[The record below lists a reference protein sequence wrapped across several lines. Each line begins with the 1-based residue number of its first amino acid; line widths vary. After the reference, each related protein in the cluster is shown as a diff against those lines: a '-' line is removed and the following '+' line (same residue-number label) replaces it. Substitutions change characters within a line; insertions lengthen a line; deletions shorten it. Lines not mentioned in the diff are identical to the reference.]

1 MNKNIK
7 LYINGIEADLT
18 EDISLPITYVQED
31 LTNPTIVKN
40 SFSKTVTL
48 PGTKTNNSIFGQF
61 YKLDRFTINHT
72 GNTTVGVE
80 YDPSK
85 RIPFQIYKNSN
96 IVESGYLQLNAVNI
110 DSYKVS
116 YDTTL
121 YGGLGD
127 FFYGLSYKENGEKLT
142 LADLNYKD
150 VLTFKINKEYIQ
162 DCFNNPMDGRLL
174 TFIPSLN
181 GLYDDFDND
190 TCLINTN
197 NSTIFPTEQTEGNI
211 KYTTYNGFG
220 LAKLNK
226 SYDEWE
232 IRDLR
237 SYKQRPALR
246 LAKLVTSILDNS
258 GYKYEL
264 DPKFFNARNPY
275 WTDTFI
281 ALPLL
286 SSNGENEITQRAQL
300 DKYLSNKF
308 IVGESTAEVIIDGNV
323 TWIIDGVTGYF
334 TVKNGEGI
342 TATGDR
348 IDLSKVSD
356 SSTIDVNLDINITF
370 TATGISNEDELYMCL
385 YRSVYNEESNYT
397 QTYLQTRTFLQFQ
410 LTVVNSDGTYTESPW
425 YNFAGERSYDDSFN
439 NINKNNTTVGTF
451 KRISDNKYA
460 FVDEN
465 NNNTFRLTVKSSK
478 KSDTIRLQ
486 LRTNWVKQE
495 AGEDRGASYLFEDKI
510 LKENVP
516 ENTVLGNIESDWD
529 VNEYSLEIKSPSG
542 IGSGSVITQDTILK
556 TENTPADYL
565 LNIGKL
571 FGWYYVK
578 DINEKK
584 ISIMSRETF
593 FKNKI
598 VNIEDRL
605 DYSKNFNIN
614 PVLFDKKWY
623 KMTLNTPET
632 YFAKKYNKEYDL
644 DYGQKRIDTGYNF
657 NTETTN
663 LYEDSI
669 FDNVISVRDS
679 DKYYRTFYDKNDNE
693 VPCFVNDNLSYQLFH
708 KNDVSKEITSVE
720 QNLYGVNI
728 IDKNKTREWNGLRG
742 TDCMVKSCFYSLDND
757 EKSLEEISNS
767 ILFYNGTRDLL
778 DIKNKPIKYWITD
791 DLPEMADLNNGQPCW
806 LYTNSDKDTRGNK
819 IAILRTT
826 LPQFIKY
833 KTEQK
838 RYTGGTTEHTISID
852 TGNVKQSLDFGL
864 PKEIYIDGLNYS
876 ENTTIYDNYWK
887 RFYNDQFNVNTKK
900 VTCYVN
906 LSDWDVKQEL
916 LRQFYYF
923 NNGIWIL
930 NKIDNY
936 DVTSN
941 NTTRCEFIKVQDITN
956 YTK

>member
-127 FFYGLSYKENGEKLT
+127 FFYGLSYKEDGEKLT

-246 LAKLVTSILDNS
+246 LATLVTSILDNS

-275 WTDTFI
+275 WNDTFI

-286 SSNGENEITQRAQL
+286 SSNGEDEVTQRAQL
-300 DKYLSNKF
+300 DKFLSNQF
-308 IVGESTAEVIIDGNV
+308 IIGESTIEGGRRF
-323 TWIIDGVTGYF
+323 GVEGSF
-334 TVKNGEGI
+334 TVQNGEGI

-370 TATGISNEDELYMCL
+370 TATEISNEDELYMCL

-410 LTVVNSDGTYTESPW
+410 LTVVNSDGTWSESPW
-425 YNFAGERSYDDSFN
+425 YNFAGERSYDDDIFD
-439 NINKNNTTVGTF
+439 INKNNTTVGTF

-465 NNNTFRLTVKSSK
+465 NNNTFRLTVKASK
-478 KSDTIRLQ
+478 KSDTIRLK
-486 LRTNWVKQE
+486 LATHWVKQE
-495 AGEDRGASYLFEDKI
+495 AGDHSGASYLFEDKI
-510 LKENVP
+510 LNENVP

-542 IGSGSVITQDTILK
+542 IGSGTVITQDTILK

-584 ISIMSRETF
+584 ISIMTRETF
-593 FKNKI
+593 FKNNV

-679 DKYYRTFYDKNDNE
+679 DKYYRTFYDKDGNE

-708 KNDVSKEITSVE
+708 KNEYKEITSVE

-791 DLPEMADLNNGQPCW
+791 DLPEMADLNDGQPCW
-806 LYTNSDKDTRGNK
+806 LYTNSDKDTRGNT

-833 KTEQK
+833 KTNRIYQSGSTGE
-838 RYTGGTTEHTISID
+838 RYSVD
-852 TGNVKQSLDFGL
+852 TGNVEQSLDFGL

-876 ENTTIYDNYWK
+876 EDATIYNNFWK

>member
-85 RIPFQIYKNSN
+85 RIPFQIYNNAN
-96 IVESGYLQLNAVNI
+96 IVESGYLQLNAVNV

-127 FFYGLSYKENGEKLT
+127 FFYGLSYKEDGEKLT
-142 LADLNYKD
+142 LADLRYKD
-150 VLTFKINKEYIQ
+150 SLTFKINKEYIQ

-174 TFIPSLN
+174 TFMPSLN

-197 NSTIFPTEQTEGNI
+197 GSTIFPTEQTEGNI

-246 LAKLVTSILDNS
+246 LKTLVTSILDNS

-264 DPKFFNARNPY
+264 DPKFFNDRNPY
-275 WTDTFI
+275 WSYTFI

-286 SSNGENEITQRAQL
+286 SSNVDEEVTQKAQL
-300 DKYLSNKF
+300 DKYLSNQF
-308 IVGESTAEVIIDGNV
+308 IIGESTIEGGNRF
-323 TWIIDGVTGYF
+323 GVEGSF
-334 TVKNGEGI
+334 TVQNGGDI
-342 TATGDR
+342 TAKGDD

-356 SSTIDVNLDINITF
+356 ASTINVNLDINITF
-370 TATGISNEDELYMCL
+370 TATGISSADELYMCL

-410 LTVVNSDGTYTESPW
+410 LTVIDRFNIKTESPW
-425 YNFAGERSYDDSFN
+425 YNFAGELSDDNSLAG
-439 NINKNNTTVGTF
+439 INKNNTTVGTF

-465 NNNTFRLTVKSSK
+465 NNNTFRLTVKASK
-478 KSDTIRLQ
+478 RSDTIRLV
-486 LRTNWVKQE
+486 LKTRWVKQE
-495 AGEDRGASYLFEDKI
+495 AGDHSGASYLFEDK
-510 LKENVP
+510 LLNENVP

-542 IGSGSVITQDTILK
+542 IGSGTVITQDTILK

-593 FKNKI
+593 FKNKV

-644 DYGQKRIDTGYNF
+644 DYGQKRLDTGYNF

-708 KNDVSKEITSVE
+708 KNEYKDITSVE

-767 ILFYNGTRDLL
+767 ILFYNGPRDLV
-778 DIKNKPIKYWITD
+778 DIRNHPIKYWITD
-791 DLPEMADLNNGQPCW
+791 DLPEMADLNDGQPCW
-806 LYTNSDKDTRGNK
+806 LYTNSDKDASGNT

-833 KTEQK
+833 KTQELWQSGS
-838 RYTGGTTEHTISID
+838 TGELYWVD

-876 ENTTIYDNYWK
+876 EDTTIYDNYWK

-956 YTK
+956 YTE

>member
-96 IVESGYLQLNAVNI
+96 IVESGYLQLNAVNV

-127 FFYGLSYKENGEKLT
+127 FFYGLSYKEDGEKLT

-150 VLTFKINKEYIQ
+150 NLTFKINKEYIQ

-246 LAKLVTSILDNS
+246 LATLVTSILDNS

-264 DPKFFNARNPY
+264 DPKFFNSRNPY
-275 WTDTFI
+275 WNDTFI

-286 SSNGENEITQRAQL
+286 SSNGEDDVTQRAQL
-300 DKYLSNKF
+300 DKFLSNQF
-308 IVGESTAEVIIDGNV
+308 IVGESTVGGGSDDNV
-323 TWIIDGVTGYF
+323 TWWRDGVSGYF
-334 TVKNGEGI
+334 TVQNGEGI
-342 TATGDR
+342 TVSGDR

-356 SSTIDVNLDINITF
+356 SSTIEVNLDINITF

-397 QTYLQTRTFLQFQ
+397 QTYLQTRTFLQFR
-410 LTVVNSDGTYTESPW
+410 LDVVNSDGTCVESPL
-425 YNFAGERSYDDSFN
+425 YNFAGERSYDDSFYD
-439 NINKNNTTVGTF
+439 IYKNNTTVGTF

-465 NNNTFRLTVKSSK
+465 NNNTFRLTVKASK
-478 KSDTIRLQ
+478 KSDTIRLR
-486 LRTNWVKQE
+486 LNTSWVKQE
-495 AGEDRGASYLFEDKI
+495 AGKYSGASYLFEDKI
-510 LKENVP
+510 LNENVP

-542 IGSGSVITQDTILK
+542 IGSGTVITQDTILK

-593 FKNKI
+593 FKNKV

-679 DKYYRTFYDKNDNE
+679 DKYYRTFYDKSGNE
-693 VPCFVNDNLSYQLFH
+693 VPCFVNDNLSYQLFK
-708 KNDVSKEITSVE
+708 KNDTTKEITSVE

-728 IDKNKTREWNGLRG
+728 IDKNKTIEWNGLRG

-757 EKSLEEISNS
+757 EKSLEEISSS
-767 ILFYNGTRDLL
+767 ILFYNGPRDLL

-791 DLPEMADLNNGQPCW
+791 DLPEMADLNDGQPCW
-806 LYTNSDKDTRGNK
+806 LYTNSDKDTRGNT

-833 KTEQK
+833 KTAEIWQNGSTGE
-838 RYTGGTTEHTISID
+838 RYYVD

-876 ENTTIYDNYWK
+876 EDATIYNNYWK

>member
-80 YDPSK
+80 YAPSK

-127 FFYGLSYKENGEKLT
+127 FFYGLSYKEDGEKLT

-150 VLTFKINKEYIQ
+150 NLTFKINKEYIQ

-197 NSTIFPTEQTEGNI
+197 KSTIFPTEQTEGNI

-246 LAKLVTSILDNS
+246 LKTLVTSILDNS

-264 DPKFFNARNPY
+264 DEKFFNDRNPY
-275 WTDTFI
+275 WNDTFI

-286 SSNGENEITQRAQL
+286 SSNGDDEVTQRAQL
-300 DKYLSNKF
+300 DKFLSNQF
-308 IVGESTAEVIIDGNV
+308 IVGESTIGGGRY
-323 TWIIDGVTGYF
+323 GVSGYF
-334 TVKNGEGI
+334 TVQNGEGI
-342 TATGDR
+342 TVSGDR

-356 SSTIDVNLDINITF
+356 SSTIDVNLDINIIF
-370 TATGISNEDELYMCL
+370 TASGISNEDELYMCL

-397 QTYLQTRTFLQFQ
+397 QTYLQTRTFIQFK
-410 LTVVNSDGTYTESPW
+410 LVIDYSDYDYVESPW
-425 YNFAGERSYDDSFN
+425 YNFAGERSYDDDIYH
-439 NINKNNTTVGTF
+439 INRNNTTVGTF

-465 NNNTFRLTVKSSK
+465 NNNTFRLTVKASK
-478 KSDTIRLQ
+478 KYDTMRLR
-486 LRTNWVKQE
+486 LVTNWVKQE
-495 AGEDRGASYLFEDKI
+495 AGNHSGASYLFEDK
-510 LKENVP
+510 LLNENVP

-578 DINEKK
+578 DINKKK

-593 FKNKI
+593 FKNNV

-757 EKSLEEISNS
+757 EKSLEEISSS
-767 ILFYNGTRDLL
+767 ILFYNGNRDLL

-791 DLPEMADLNNGQPCW
+791 DLPEMADLNDGQPCW
-806 LYTNSDKDTRGNK
+806 LYTNSDKDTRGNT

-833 KTEQK
+833 KTNRIYQSGS
-838 RYTGGTTEHTISID
+838 TGELYSVD
-852 TGNVKQSLDFGL
+852 TGNVEQSLDFGL

-876 ENTTIYDNYWK
+876 EDTTIYNNYWK

>member
-150 VLTFKINKEYIQ
+150 NLTFKINKEYIQ

-246 LAKLVTSILDNS
+246 LATLVTSILDNS

-308 IVGESTAEVIIDGNV
+308 IVGESTAEVIVDGNV
-323 TWIIDGVTGYF
+323 TWIVYGVSGSF
-334 TVKNGEGI
+334 TVQNGEGI
-342 TATGDR
+342 TVSGNR

-370 TATGISNEDELYMCL
+370 TATEISSADELYMCL

-410 LTVVNSDGTYTESPW
+410 LTVVNADGTYTESPW
-425 YNFAGERSYDDSFN
+425 YNFAGERSYDDDIF

-465 NNNTFRLTVKSSK
+465 NNNTFRLTVKASK

-542 IGSGSVITQDTILK
+542 IRSGSVITQDTILK

-584 ISIMSRETF
+584 ISIMTRETF
-593 FKNKI
+593 FKNNV

-708 KNDVSKEITSVE
+708 KNEYKDITSVE

-757 EKSLEEISNS
+757 EKSLEEISSS

-778 DIKNKPIKYWITD
+778 DIKNNPIKYWITD
-791 DLPEMADLNNGQPCW
+791 DLPEMADLNDGQPCW
-806 LYTNSDKDTRGNK
+806 LYTNSDKDTRGNT

-833 KTEQK
+833 RTHRIYKSGSTGE
-838 RYTGGTTEHTISID
+838 RYSID
-852 TGNVKQSLDFGL
+852 TGNVEQSLDFGL

-876 ENTTIYDNYWK
+876 EDATIYNNFWK

>member
-72 GNTTVGVE
+72 GSTTVGVE

-85 RIPFQIYKNSN
+85 RIPFQIYNNAN

-127 FFYGLSYKENGEKLT
+127 FFYGLSYKEDGEKLT

-150 VLTFKINKEYIQ
+150 NLTFKINKEYIQ

-197 NSTIFPTEQTEGNI
+197 DSTIFPTEQTEGNI

-246 LAKLVTSILDNS
+246 LKTLVTSILDNS

-264 DPKFFNARNPY
+264 DSKFFNEKNPY
-275 WTDTFI
+275 WNDTFI

-286 SSNGENEITQRAQL
+286 SSNGDDEVTQKAQL
-300 DKYLSNKF
+300 DKYLSNQF
-308 IVGESTAEVIIDGNV
+308 IIGESTGGGN
-323 TWIIDGVTGYF
+323 IFGVDGYF
-334 TVKNGEGI
+334 TVQNGEGI
-342 TATGDR
+342 TVSGDK

-385 YRSVYNEESNYT
+385 YRSTYNEESNYT
-397 QTYLQTRTFLQFQ
+397 QTYLQTRTFIQFQ
-410 LTVVNSDGTYTESPW
+410 LAVIYSDLTWVESPW
-425 YNFAGERSYDDSFN
+425 YNFAGELSDDDRYD
-439 NINKNNTTVGTF
+439 INKNNTTVGTF

-465 NNNTFRLTVKSSK
+465 NNNTFRLTVKASK
-478 KSDTIRLQ
+478 KSDIIRLR
-486 LRTNWVKQE
+486 LSTRWSKQE
-495 AGEDRGASYLFEDKI
+495 AGNHSGATYLFEDKI
-510 LKENVP
+510 LNENAP
-516 ENTVLGNIESDWD
+516 ENTVSGNIESDWD

-542 IGSGSVITQDTILK
+542 IGSGTVITQDTILK

-593 FKNKI
+593 FKNNI

-644 DYGQKRIDTGYNF
+644 DYGQKRLDTGYNF

-679 DKYYRTFYDKNDNE
+679 DKYYRTFYDKSGNE
-693 VPCFVNDNLSYQLFH
+693 VPCFVNDNLSYQLFK
-708 KNDVSKEITSVE
+708 KNDSTKEITSVE

-728 IDKNKTREWNGLRG
+728 IDKNKTAEWNGLRG

-757 EKSLEEISNS
+757 EKSLEEISSS

-791 DLPEMADLNNGQPCW
+791 DLPEMADLNDGQPCW
-806 LYTNSDKDTRGNK
+806 LYTNSYKNTSGNT

-833 KTEQK
+833 KTEEIY
-838 RYTGGTTEHTISID
+838 YTGGSTENKVSVD
-852 TGNVKQSLDFGL
+852 TENVKQSLDFGL

-876 ENTTIYDNYWK
+876 EDTTIYNNYWK
-887 RFYNDQFNVNTKK
+887 NFYNDQFNVNTKK

-906 LSDWDVKQEL
+906 LYDWDVKQEL

>member
-85 RIPFQIYKNSN
+85 RIPFQIYNNTN
-96 IVESGYLQLNAVNI
+96 IVESGYLQLNAVNV

-127 FFYGLSYKENGEKLT
+127 FFYGLSYKEDGEKLT
-142 LADLNYKD
+142 LADLRYKD
-150 VLTFKINKEYIQ
+150 SLTFKINKEYIQ
-162 DCFNNPMDGRLL
+162 DCFNNPMDGRLI
-174 TFIPSLN
+174 TFMPSLN

-197 NSTIFPTEQTEGNI
+197 GSTIFPTEQTEGNI

-246 LAKLVTSILDNS
+246 LKTLVTSILDNS

-264 DPKFFNARNPY
+264 DPKFFNDRNPY
-275 WTDTFI
+275 WNDTFI

-286 SSNGENEITQRAQL
+286 SSNVDNEVTQKAQL
-300 DKYLSNKF
+300 DKFLSNQF
-308 IVGESTAEVIIDGNV
+308 IVGE
-323 TWIIDGVTGYF
+323 GYNPAQEGSF
-334 TVKNGEGI
+334 TVQNGGDI
-342 TATGDR
+342 TVSGDR

-356 SSTIDVNLDINITF
+356 ASTIDVNLDINIIF
-370 TATGISNEDELYMCL
+370 TAKDISNKDELYMCL
-385 YRSVYNEESNYT
+385 YRSMYNEESNYT
-397 QTYLQTRTFLQFQ
+397 QTYLQTRTFLQFK
-410 LTVVNSDGTYTESPW
+410 LIVMDRFNIKTESPL
-425 YNFAGERSYDDSFN
+425 YNFAGELSDDNIYD
-439 NINKNNTTVGTF
+439 INKNNTTVGTF

-465 NNNTFRLTVKSSK
+465 NNNTFRLTVKASK
-478 KSDTIRLQ
+478 RSDTIRL
-486 LRTNWVKQE
+486 LLKTRWVKQE
-495 AGEDRGASYLFEDKI
+495 AGDHSGATYLFEDK
-510 LKENVP
+510 LLNENVP

-542 IGSGSVITQDTILK
+542 IGSGTVITQDTILK

-605 DYSKNFNIN
+605 DYSKNFNIS

-644 DYGQKRIDTGYNF
+644 DYGQKRLDTGYNF

-669 FDNVISVRDS
+669 FDNVIPVRDS
-679 DKYYRTFYDKNDNE
+679 DKYYRTFYDKDDNE

-708 KNDVSKEITSVE
+708 KNEYKDITSVE

-757 EKSLEEISNS
+757 EKSLEEISSS
-767 ILFYNGTRDLL
+767 ILFYNGDIDLV
-778 DIKNKPIKYWITD
+778 DIRNNPIKYWITD
-791 DLPEMADLNNGQPCW
+791 DLPEMADLNDGQPCW
-806 LYTNSDKDTRGNK
+806 LYTNSDKDKSGNT

-833 KTEQK
+833 KTQELWQSGS
-838 RYTGGTTEHTISID
+838 TGELYYVD
-852 TGNVKQSLDFGL
+852 TGNVEQSLDFGL

-876 ENTTIYDNYWK
+876 EDATIYNNYWK
-887 RFYNDQFNVNTKK
+887 KFYNDQFNVNTKK

-906 LSDWDVKQEL
+906 LYDWDVKQEL

-956 YTK
+956 YTE

>member
-246 LAKLVTSILDNS
+246 LAILVTSILDNS

-264 DPKFFNARNPY
+264 DPKFFNGSNPY
-275 WTDTFI
+275 WNDTFI

-286 SSNGENEITQRAQL
+286 SSNGENDVTQRAQL
-300 DKYLSNKF
+300 DKFLSNQF
-308 IVGESTAEVIIDGNV
+308 IIGESTVEEGSDDNV
-323 TWIIDGVTGYF
+323 TWWRDSVNGYF
-334 TVKNGEGI
+334 TVKNGEGV

-356 SSTIDVNLDINITF
+356 SSTIEVNLDINITF
-370 TATGISNEDELYMCL
+370 TATEISSADELYMCL

-397 QTYLQTRTFLQFQ
+397 QTYLQTRTFLQFK
-410 LTVVNSDGTYTESPW
+410 LAVVYSDSEWVESPW
-425 YNFAGERSYDDSFN
+425 YNFAGELSDDYFN
-439 NINKNNTTVGTF
+439 RINKNNTTVGTF

-465 NNNTFRLTVKSSK
+465 NNNTFRLTVKTSK
-478 KSDTIRLQ
+478 KYDTMRLR
-486 LRTNWVKQE
+486 LTTRWVKQE
-495 AGEDRGASYLFEDKI
+495 AGKDRGASYLFEDKI
-510 LKENVP
+510 LKENAP

-542 IGSGSVITQDTILK
+542 IGSGTVITQDTILK

-593 FKNKI
+593 FKNNV

-679 DKYYRTFYDKNDNE
+679 DKYYRTFYDKDGNE

-708 KNDVSKEITSVE
+708 KNEYKEITSVE

-791 DLPEMADLNNGQPCW
+791 DLPEMADLNDGQPCW

-833 KTEQK
+833 RTHRIYQSGSTGE
-838 RYTGGTTEHTISID
+838 RYSVD
-852 TGNVKQSLDFGL
+852 TGNVEQSLDFGL

-876 ENTTIYDNYWK
+876 EDATIYNNFWK

>member
-85 RIPFQIYKNSN
+85 RIPFQIYNNAN
-96 IVESGYLQLNAVNI
+96 IVESGYLQLNAVNV

-127 FFYGLSYKENGEKLT
+127 FFYGLSYKEDGEKLT
-142 LADLNYKD
+142 LADLRYKD
-150 VLTFKINKEYIQ
+150 SLTFKINKEYIQ

-174 TFIPSLN
+174 TFMPSLN

-197 NSTIFPTEQTEGNI
+197 GSTIFPTEQTEGNI

-246 LAKLVTSILDNS
+246 LKTLVTSILDNS

-264 DPKFFNARNPY
+264 DPKFFNDRNPY
-275 WTDTFI
+275 WNDTFI

-286 SSNGENEITQRAQL
+286 SSNVDNEVTQKAQL
-300 DKYLSNKF
+300 DKFLSNQF
-308 IVGESTAEVIIDGNV
+308 IVGE
-323 TWIIDGVTGYF
+323 GYNPAQEGSF
-334 TVKNGEGI
+334 TVQNGGDI
-342 TATGDR
+342 TVSGDR

-356 SSTIDVNLDINITF
+356 ASTIDVNLDINIIF
-370 TATGISNEDELYMCL
+370 TAKDISNKDELYMCL
-385 YRSVYNEESNYT
+385 YRSMYNEESNYT
-397 QTYLQTRTFLQFQ
+397 QTYLQTRTFLQFK
-410 LTVVNSDGTYTESPW
+410 LIVMDRFNIKTESPL
-425 YNFAGERSYDDSFN
+425 YNFAGELSDDNIYD
-439 NINKNNTTVGTF
+439 INKNNTTVGTF

-465 NNNTFRLTVKSSK
+465 NNNTFRLTVKASK
-478 KSDTIRLQ
+478 RSDTIRL
-486 LRTNWVKQE
+486 LLKTRWVKQE
-495 AGEDRGASYLFEDKI
+495 AGDHSGATYLFEDK
-510 LKENVP
+510 LLNENVP

-542 IGSGSVITQDTILK
+542 IGSGTVITQDTILK

-605 DYSKNFNIN
+605 DYSKNFNIS

-644 DYGQKRIDTGYNF
+644 DYGQKRLDTGYNF

-669 FDNVISVRDS
+669 FDNVIPVRDS
-679 DKYYRTFYDKNDNE
+679 DKYYRTFYDKDDNE

-708 KNDVSKEITSVE
+708 KNEYKDITSVE

-757 EKSLEEISNS
+757 EKSLEEISSS
-767 ILFYNGTRDLL
+767 ILFYNGDIDLV
-778 DIKNKPIKYWITD
+778 DIRNNPIKYWITD
-791 DLPEMADLNNGQPCW
+791 DLPEMADLNDGQPCW
-806 LYTNSDKDTRGNK
+806 LYTNSDKDKSGNT

-833 KTEQK
+833 KTQELWQSGS
-838 RYTGGTTEHTISID
+838 TGELYYVD
-852 TGNVKQSLDFGL
+852 TGNVEQSLDFGL

-876 ENTTIYDNYWK
+876 EDATIYNNYWK
-887 RFYNDQFNVNTKK
+887 KFYNDQFNVNTKK

-906 LSDWDVKQEL
+906 LYDWDVKQEL

-956 YTK
+956 YTE

>member
-85 RIPFQIYKNSN
+85 RIPFQIYKNAD
-96 IVESGYLQLNAVNI
+96 IVESGYLQLNAVNV

-127 FFYGLSYKENGEKLT
+127 FFYGLSYKEDGEKLT

-150 VLTFKINKEYIQ
+150 NLTFKINKEYIQ

-190 TCLINTN
+190 TCLINTKD
-197 NSTIFPTEQTEGNI
+197 STIFPTEQTEGNI

-246 LAKLVTSILDNS
+246 LKTLVTSILDNS

-264 DPKFFNARNPY
+264 DDKFFNERNPY
-275 WTDTFI
+275 WNDTFI

-286 SSNGENEITQRAQL
+286 SSNGEDEVTQRAQL
-300 DKYLSNKF
+300 DKFLSNQF
-308 IVGESTAEVIIDGNV
+308 IIGESTIEGGNRF
-323 TWIIDGVTGYF
+323 GVSGTF
-334 TVKNGEGI
+334 IVQNGEGI
-342 TATGDR
+342 TQGSGDN

-385 YRSVYNEESNYT
+385 YRSMYNEESDYT

-410 LTVVNSDGTYTESPW
+410 LAVIDAYQTRSESPW
-425 YNFAGERSYDDSFN
+425 YNFAGELSDDYVYD
-439 NINKNNTTVGTF
+439 INKNNTTVGTF

-465 NNNTFRLTVKSSK
+465 NNNTFRLTVKASK
-478 KSDTIRLQ
+478 KSDTIRLR
-486 LRTNWVKQE
+486 LSTRWVKQE
-495 AGEDRGASYLFEDKI
+495 AGDHSGASYLFEDK
-510 LKENVP
+510 LLNENVP
-516 ENTVLGNIESDWD
+516 QNTVLGNIESDWD
-529 VNEYSLEIKSPSG
+529 VNEYSLEITSPSG
-542 IGSGSVITQDTILK
+542 IGSGTVITQGTILK

-593 FKNKI
+593 FKNNI

-644 DYGQKRIDTGYNF
+644 DYGQKRLDTGYNF

-679 DKYYRTFYDKNDNE
+679 DKYYRTFYDKEGNE

-757 EKSLEEISNS
+757 EKSLEEISSS

-791 DLPEMADLNNGQPCW
+791 DLPEMADLNDGQPCW
-806 LYTNSDKDTRGNK
+806 LYNNSDKDKSGNT

-833 KTEQK
+833 KTQELWQ
-838 RYTGGTTEHTISID
+838 RGSTGELYYVD

-876 ENTTIYDNYWK
+876 EDATIYNNYWK
-887 RFYNDQFNVNTKK
+887 KFYNDQFNVNTKK

-906 LSDWDVKQEL
+906 LYDWDVKQEL

>member
-1 MNKNIK
+1 MNNNIK

-85 RIPFQIYKNSN
+85 RIPFQIYNNAN
-96 IVESGYLQLNAVNI
+96 IVESGYLQLNAVNV

-127 FFYGLSYKENGEKLT
+127 FFYGLSYKEDGEKLT
-142 LADLNYKD
+142 LADLRYKD
-150 VLTFKINKEYIQ
+150 SLTFKINKEYIQ

-174 TFIPSLN
+174 TFMPSLN

-197 NSTIFPTEQTEGNI
+197 GSTIFPTEQTEGNI

-246 LAKLVTSILDNS
+246 LKTLVTSILDNS
-258 GYKYEL
+258 GYEYEL
-264 DPKFFNARNPY
+264 DPKFFNDRNPY
-275 WTDTFI
+275 WNDTFI

-286 SSNGENEITQRAQL
+286 SSNGDDEVTQRAQL
-300 DKYLSNKF
+300 DKFLSNQF
-308 IVGESTAEVIIDGNV
+308 IIGESTIEGGNRSV
-323 TWIIDGVTGYF
+323 VEGYF
-334 TVKNGEGI
+334 TVQNGGDI
-342 TATGDR
+342 TAKGDN

-356 SSTIDVNLDINITF
+356 SSTIDVNLDINIIF
-370 TATGISNEDELYMCL
+370 TAKEISNKDELYMCL
-385 YRSVYNEESNYT
+385 YRSMYNEESNYT
-397 QTYLQTRTFLQFQ
+397 QTYLQTRTFLQFK
-410 LTVVNSDGTYTESPW
+410 LVVIDSFLNQSESPW
-425 YNFAGERSYDDSFN
+425 YNFAGELSDDDRYE
-439 NINKNNTTVGTF
+439 INKNNTTVGTF

-465 NNNTFRLTVKSSK
+465 NNNTFRLTVKASK
-478 KSDTIRLQ
+478 RSDTIRLK
-486 LRTNWVKQE
+486 LATRWVKQE
-495 AGEDRGASYLFEDKI
+495 AGDHSGASYLFEDK
-510 LKENVP
+510 LLNENAT
-516 ENTVLGNIESDWD
+516 ESTVLGNIESDWD

-542 IGSGSVITQDTILK
+542 IGTGTVITQDTILK

-644 DYGQKRIDTGYNF
+644 DYGQKRLDTGYNF

-679 DKYYRTFYDKNDNE
+679 DKYYRTFYDKSGNE

-728 IDKNKTREWNGLRG
+728 IDKNKTIEWNGLRG

-757 EKSLEEISNS
+757 EKSLEEISSS
-767 ILFYNGTRDLL
+767 ILFYNGDIDLV
-778 DIKNKPIKYWITD
+778 DVKNHPIKYWITD
-791 DLPEMADLNNGQPCW
+791 DLPEMADLNDGQPCW
-806 LYTNSDKDTRGNK
+806 LYTNSDKDTSGNT

-833 KTEQK
+833 KTQELWQSGS
-838 RYTGGTTEHTISID
+838 TGELYYVD

-876 ENTTIYDNYWK
+876 EDATIYNNYWK
-887 RFYNDQFNVNTKK
+887 KFYNDQFNVNTKK

-906 LSDWDVKQEL
+906 LYDWDVKQEL

-956 YTK
+956 YTE

>member
-197 NSTIFPTEQTEGNI
+197 DSTIFPTEQTEGNI

-246 LAKLVTSILDNS
+246 LCRLVTSILDNS

-264 DPKFFNARNPY
+264 DEKFFNSKNPY

-286 SSNGENEITQRAQL
+286 SSNGENEVTQRAQL

-308 IVGESTAEVIIDGNV
+308 IVGESTAEIIIDGNV

-342 TATGDR
+342 TGNGDM

-370 TATGISNEDELYMCL
+370 TATGISSADELYMCL

-410 LTVVNSDGTYTESPW
+410 LTVVNADGTYTESPW

-465 NNNTFRLTVKSSK
+465 NNNTFRLTVKASK

-495 AGEDRGASYLFEDKI
+495 AGKDTGASYLFEDKI

-593 FKNKI
+593 FKNKV

-757 EKSLEEISNS
+757 EKSLEEISSS

-791 DLPEMADLNNGQPCW
+791 DLPEMADLNDGQPCW
-806 LYTNSDKDTRGNK
+806 LYTNSDKDTRGNT

-833 KTEQK
+833 KTDRIYQNGS
-838 RYTGGTTEHTISID
+838 TGEKYSVD
-852 TGNVKQSLDFGL
+852 TGNVEQSLDFGL

>member
-197 NSTIFPTEQTEGNI
+197 DSTIFPTEQTEGNI

-246 LAKLVTSILDNS
+246 LATLVTSILDNS

-264 DPKFFNARNPY
+264 DEKFFNSRNPY
-275 WTDTFI
+275 WNDTFI

-286 SSNGENEITQRAQL
+286 SSNGEDEVTQRAQL
-300 DKYLSNKF
+300 DKYLSNQF
-308 IVGESTAEVIIDGNV
+308 IVGESTVGGGSDDNV
-323 TWIIDGVTGYF
+323 SWEIVGVNGFF
-334 TVKNGEGI
+334 TVQNGEGI
-342 TATGDR
+342 TVSGDR

-356 SSTIDVNLDINITF
+356 SSTIDVNLDINIIF

-425 YNFAGERSYDDSFN
+425 YNFAGERSYDDDFN
-439 NINKNNTTVGTF
+439 HINKNNTTVGTF

-465 NNNTFRLTVKSSK
+465 NNNTFRLTVKASK
-478 KSDTIRLQ
+478 KSDTIRLK
-486 LRTNWVKQE
+486 LYTGWVKQE
-495 AGEDRGASYLFEDKI
+495 AGKDTGASYLFEDKI

-542 IGSGSVITQDTILK
+542 IGSGTVITQDTILK

-593 FKNKI
+593 FKNNV

-757 EKSLEEISNS
+757 EKSLEEISSS
-767 ILFYNGTRDLL
+767 ILFYNGNRDLL

-791 DLPEMADLNNGQPCW
+791 DLPEMADLNDGQPCW

-833 KTEQK
+833 KTEQI
-838 RYTGGTTEHTISID
+838 YYQGSTEHPISVD

-876 ENTTIYDNYWK
+876 EGTTIYDNYWK

>member
-197 NSTIFPTEQTEGNI
+197 DSTIFPTEQTEGNI

-356 SSTIDVNLDINITF
+356 SSTIEVNLDINITF

-465 NNNTFRLTVKSSK
+465 NNNTFRLTVKASK
-478 KSDTIRLQ
+478 KSDTIRLR
-486 LRTNWVKQE
+486 LKTSWVKQE
-495 AGEDRGASYLFEDKI
+495 AGKYSGASYLFEDK
-510 LKENVP
+510 LLNENVP

-593 FKNKI
+593 FKNKV

-757 EKSLEEISNS
+757 EKSLEEISSS
-767 ILFYNGTRDLL
+767 ILFYNGHRDLL

-806 LYTNSDKDTRGNK
+806 LYTNSDKDTRGNT

-833 KTEQK
+833 RTHRIYQSGSTGE
-838 RYTGGTTEHTISID
+838 RYSVD
-852 TGNVKQSLDFGL
+852 TGNVEQSLDFGL

-876 ENTTIYDNYWK
+876 EDATIYNNYWK

>member
-85 RIPFQIYKNSN
+85 RIPFQIYNNAN

-127 FFYGLSYKENGEKLT
+127 FFYGLSYKEDGEKLT

-150 VLTFKINKEYIQ
+150 NLTFKINKEYIQ

-197 NSTIFPTEQTEGNI
+197 DSTIFPTEQTEGNI

-246 LAKLVTSILDNS
+246 LKTLVTSILDNS

-264 DPKFFNARNPY
+264 DSKFFNERNPY
-275 WTDTFI
+275 WNDTFI

-286 SSNGENEITQRAQL
+286 SSNGEDDVTQRAQL
-300 DKYLSNKF
+300 DKYLSNQF
-308 IVGESTAEVIIDGNV
+308 IIGESTGGGNV
-323 TWIIDGVTGYF
+323 LGVSGTF
-334 TVKNGEGI
+334 TVQNGEGI
-342 TATGDR
+342 TVSGDN

-370 TATGISNEDELYMCL
+370 TAKGISNEDELYMCL
-385 YRSVYNEESNYT
+385 YRSMYNEESNYT

-410 LTVVNSDGTYTESPW
+410 LAVIDAYQTWSESPW
-425 YNFAGERSYDDSFN
+425 YNFAGELSDDDRYH
-439 NINKNNTTVGTF
+439 INKNNTTVGTF

-465 NNNTFRLTVKSSK
+465 NNNTFRLTVKASK
-478 KSDTIRLQ
+478 KSDTIRLR
-486 LRTNWVKQE
+486 LSTRWVKQE
-495 AGEDRGASYLFEDKI
+495 AGNHSGATYLFEDK
-510 LKENVP
+510 LLDENVP

-542 IGSGSVITQDTILK
+542 IGSGTVITQDTILK

-593 FKNKI
+593 FKNNI

-644 DYGQKRIDTGYNF
+644 DYGQKRLDTGYNF

-679 DKYYRTFYDKNDNE
+679 DKYYRTFYDKSGNE
-693 VPCFVNDNLSYQLFH
+693 VPCFVNDNLSYQLFK
-708 KNDVSKEITSVE
+708 KNDSTKEITSVE

-728 IDKNKTREWNGLRG
+728 IDKNKTIEWNGLRG

-757 EKSLEEISNS
+757 EKSLEEISSS

-791 DLPEMADLNNGQPCW
+791 DLPEMADLNDGQPCW
-806 LYTNSDKDTRGNK
+806 LYTNSNKDTSGNT

-833 KTEQK
+833 KTEEIYQSGS
-838 RYTGGTTEHTISID
+838 TGELYSVD
-852 TGNVKQSLDFGL
+852 TGNVRQSLDFGL

-876 ENTTIYDNYWK
+876 EDTTIYNNYWK
-887 RFYNDQFNVNTKK
+887 KFYNDQFNINTKK

>member
-85 RIPFQIYKNSN
+85 RIPFQIYKNAN
-96 IVESGYLQLNAVNI
+96 IVESGYLQLNAVNV

-127 FFYGLSYKENGEKLT
+127 FFYGLSYKEDGEKLT

-150 VLTFKINKEYIQ
+150 NLTFKINKEYIQ

-181 GLYDDFDND
+181 GLYDDFDNN

-246 LAKLVTSILDNS
+246 LKTLVTSILDNS

-264 DPKFFNARNPY
+264 DPKFFNERNPY
-275 WTDTFI
+275 WNDTFI

-286 SSNGENEITQRAQL
+286 SSNGEDEVTQRAQL
-300 DKYLSNKF
+300 DKFLSNQF
-308 IVGESTAEVIIDGNV
+308 IIGESTGGGNV
-323 TWIIDGVTGYF
+323 FGVSGTF
-334 TVKNGEGI
+334 TVQNGEGI
-342 TATGDR
+342 TGTGDN

-356 SSTIDVNLDINITF
+356 SSTIEVNLDINIIF
-370 TATGISNEDELYMCL
+370 TAKGISNEDELYMCL
-385 YRSVYNEESNYT
+385 YRSMYNEESNYT

-410 LTVVNSDGTYTESPW
+410 LAVIYKDQTWVESPW
-425 YNFAGERSYDDSFN
+425 YNFAGELSDDDRYD
-439 NINKNNTTVGTF
+439 INKNNTTVGTF

-465 NNNTFRLTVKSSK
+465 NNNTFRLTVKASK
-478 KSDTIRLQ
+478 KSDIIRLR
-486 LRTNWVKQE
+486 LSTRWSKQE
-495 AGEDRGASYLFEDKI
+495 AGDHSGATYLFEDK
-510 LKENVP
+510 LLNENVP

-529 VNEYSLEIKSPSG
+529 VNEYSLEITSPSG
-542 IGSGSVITQDTILK
+542 IGTGTVITQDTILK

-593 FKNKI
+593 FKNNI

-644 DYGQKRIDTGYNF
+644 DYGQKRLDTGYNF

-679 DKYYRTFYDKNDNE
+679 DKYYRTFYDKSGNE
-693 VPCFVNDNLSYQLFH
+693 VPCFVNDNLSYQLFK
-708 KNDVSKEITSVE
+708 KNDVTKEITSVE

-728 IDKNKTREWNGLRG
+728 IDKNKTAEWNGLRG

-757 EKSLEEISNS
+757 EKSLEEISSS
-767 ILFYNGTRDLL
+767 ILFYNGPRDLL

-791 DLPEMADLNNGQPCW
+791 DLPEMADLNDGQPCW
-806 LYTNSDKDTRGNK
+806 LYTNSDKDTSGNK

-833 KTEQK
+833 KTEEIYQSGS
-838 RYTGGTTEHTISID
+838 TGEKYSVD

-876 ENTTIYDNYWK
+876 EDTTIYNNYWK
-887 RFYNDQFNVNTKK
+887 KFYNDQFNVNTKK

-906 LSDWDVKQEL
+906 LYDWDVKQEL

-956 YTK
+956 YTE